1 MPKGLKP
8 PGLYY
13 KEKEED
19 FTIVQPTLILDDFN
33 NKDNKDYKD
42 YYKPNSNNNE
52 EINFNLEKSINLKT
66 SVNCIIEVNEKYMAA
81 TCNNEKKKIIIYHT
95 QNGFKEEVVI
105 NNCVPCEGNNIM
117 EVTSD
122 RKKLFVGCM
131 DGICQINVDNL
142 KKNNK
147 YHLGQAITHLGIYKY
162 NTHDIITCISLKNKN
177 IFIKQYKKNTDS
189 KGIGKFSEV
198 KLNNSKEINDF
209 KIIGDKIYFIDE
221 HKNICYYQQQK

>member
-1 MPKGLKP
+1 M
-8 PGLYY
+8 
-13 KEKEED
+13 
-19 FTIVQPTLILDDFN
+19 
-33 NKDNKDYKD
+33 
-42 YYKPNSNNNE
+42 
-52 EINFNLEKSINLKT
+52 
-66 SVNCIIEVNEKYMAA
+66 NCIIEVNEKYMAA
-81 TCNNEKKKIIIYHT
+81 TCNQEKKIIIYHT
-95 QNGFKEEVVI
+95 QNGFKEVVAI
-105 NNCVPCEGNNIM
+105 NNCIPCEGNNIM

-122 RKKLFVGCM
+122 RKKLFVGCI

-162 NTHDIITCISLKNKN
+162 NTYDIITCISLKNKN